1 MIAKPSKRL
10 RAVMDKEELSPK
22 VTKRGQ
28 GDMFTHTS
36 GSNPK
41 SAKKKLALY
50 KPVKQS
56 TRQTV
61 KKATKKPSVAKLLG
75 ARKAS
80 INKKGK

>member
-1 MIAKPSKRL
+1 MNKPSKRL

-28 GDMFTHTS
+28 GDIFQHGN
-36 GSNPK
+36 GSNTK
-41 SAKKKLALY
+41 SKPKKLSLY

-61 KKATKKPSVAKLLG
+61 KKASSKPSVAKLLG
-75 ARKAS
+75 AKL
-80 INKKGK
+80 KKGK

>member
-1 MIAKPSKRL
+1 MNKPSKRL
-10 RAVMDKEELSPK
+10 LAVMDKEELSPK

-28 GDMFTHTS
+28 GDIFSHDM

-41 SAKKKLALY
+41 SAKKKLTLY

-61 KKATKKPSVAKLLG
+61 KKASSKPSVAKLLG
-75 ARKAS
+75 AKL
-80 INKKGK
+80 KKGK